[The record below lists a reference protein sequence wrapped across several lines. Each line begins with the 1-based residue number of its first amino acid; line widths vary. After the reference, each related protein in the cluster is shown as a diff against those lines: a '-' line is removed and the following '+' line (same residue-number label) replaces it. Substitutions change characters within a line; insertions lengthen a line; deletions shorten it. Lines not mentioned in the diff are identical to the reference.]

1 MAIRSLPSKVK
12 SVSGTMCCENC
23 CKVQFSLVFHSVF
36 SKSGFFFF
44 MISNFFHQFIFF
56 LESILKCP
64 VQLQCK
70 ICCVSRTNQR
80 CSLSSQLM
88 ITEAADDVRRA
99 RWLVVAASHPAGLKI
114 ATCVFISYL
123 FVVQVLFLNVE
134 EEPAQKQ
141 QYYFSK
147 PQTRGPGQN
156 RAVKKRQRTDTR

>member
-1 MAIRSLPSKVK
+1 MKTGVK
-12 SVSGTMCCENC
+12 CSFLWSFT
-23 CKVQFSLVFHSVF
+23 VF
-36 SKSGFFFF
+36 SARVGVFFF

-64 VQLQCK
+64 VQLQSK

-80 CSLSSQLM
+80 CSLSSQFM

-99 RWLVVAASHPAGLKI
+99 QWLVVAASHPAGLKI
-114 ATCVFISYL
+114 AACVFISYL

-156 RAVKKRQRTDTR
+156 RAIKKRQRTDTR